1 MTEFKGFTEKS
12 NTALNKALEVAMI
25 FGHTYVG
32 SEHILCGLLAEKNSA
47 AYFLLNK
54 HGVTEKD
61 ILGKME
67 FLIGRGIV
75 TRLTV
80 RDFTPRSRRILESA
94 LEKARSDNRSLA
106 GTEYI
111 LGAIIKDET
120 CYGSLFLKETGV
132 NTDKL
137 GRECRGGEPKKFEP
151 PSFDKEDNRLTA
163 LKKYGRNLTKY
174 AEEGKIDPVFC
185 REGEIAEAVQVLL
198 RRRKNNPCFIG
209 ESGVGKTAV
218 AEGVAVKIASGDV
231 PEALKNHRIYS
242 LDIPAMIAGA
252 KYRGDF
258 EERLKN
264 VISEVSS
271 AGNIILFIDEI
282 HGLVGAGAAE
292 GAIDAANIL
301 KPALARGDIQVIGS
315 TTTEEYRRY
324 IEKDPALER
333 RFQPITIEEPDEKAA
348 ISILEGIRERYEDYH
363 KVLISHEAIRAAV
376 KLSSRYIE
384 GRRLPDKA
392 IDLIDQAC
400 AAVRI
405 ADYEDKPGLSAAN
418 KRLKEL
424 SAEKEAAVILQD
436 FEKAAAIRTEE
447 RRLEEITDALR
458 KDENKKSGFKTVN
471 EEDVAKIAGIHSK
484 LPLSHITEDEVQLV
498 LKLEEKLKKRIIGQD
513 KAVEAV
519 SAAIKRARSGI
530 SRKNRPLGSFL
541 FSGPTGVGKT
551 ELSKALSEILFG
563 EKNALIRFDMS
574 EYMEKHSVSGLI
586 GAPAGYV
593 GYENGG
599 RLVEAVRKKPYS
611 VVLFDEIEKAHPDVL
626 NILLQILDD
635 GHITAADGRRVSM
648 KNCVIIM
655 TTNAGADIVKVNTL
669 GFTEQAAQ
677 DNIQRQKKELQR
689 VFRPEFL
696 NRIDE
701 IAVFQPL
708 NKDDIG
714 KICGNMIDELKER
727 VGETGHSLKITPKAA
742 EYLAETGYSDKFGA
756 RNLYRN
762 IVRLVENP
770 ISEEIL
776 SGKAK
781 KEIVFDEDRLRAAT
795 GT

>member
-12 NTALNKALEVAMI
+12 NTALNKALETAMLL
-25 FGHTYVG
+25 GHTYVG
-32 SEHILCGLLAEKNSA
+32 SEHILCGLMAEKNSA

-54 HGVTEKD
+54 HGVNERD

-67 FLIGRGIV
+67 LLIGRGV
-75 TRLTV
+75 ATRLTV
-80 RDFTPRSRRILESA
+80 RDFTPRSKRILESA
-94 LEKARSDNRSLA
+94 LEKSRIDNRALA

-111 LGAIIKDET
+111 LGAIIRDET
-120 CYGSLFLKETGV
+120 CYGSLFLKEMGV

-137 GRECRGGEPKKFEP
+137 GRECRGGEPNKFEP
-151 PSFDKEDNRLTA
+151 PTFDKDDNKLPA
-163 LKKYGRNLTKY
+163 LKKYGLNISKA
-174 AEEGKIDPVFC
+174 AEEGKLDPVFC
-185 REGEIAEAVQVLL
+185 REGEIAEAIQVLL

-218 AEGVAVKIASGDV
+218 AEGVALKIAEGNV
-231 PEALKNHRIYS
+231 PEALRRYRIFS

-258 EERLKN
+258 EERLKS
-264 VISEVSS
+264 VIAEVSA

-301 KPALARGDIQVIGS
+301 KPALARGDIQVIGA
-315 TTTEEYRRY
+315 TTTDEYRRY

-348 ISILEGIRERYEDYH
+348 ISILEGVRGKYEGFH
-363 KVLISHEAIRAAV
+363 NVCISDEAINAAV
-376 KLSSRYIE
+376 KLSVRYIE

-392 IDLIDQAC
+392 IDLVDQAC
-400 AAVRI
+400 AAARI
-405 ADYEDKPGLSAAN
+405 EGFENKPDISAAS
-418 KRLKEL
+418 KRLREL
-424 SAEKEAAVILQD
+424 SAEKEAAVLLQD
-436 FEKAAAIRTEE
+436 FEKAAAIRAQE
-447 RRLEEITDALR
+447 RKLEEVTNSLR
-458 KDENKKSGFKTVN
+458 EEESKSFSKRTISA
-471 EEDVAKIAGIHSK
+471 EDIAKIAGVLSK
-484 LPLSHITEDEVQLV
+484 LPLSHITEDEAKLTLSLESR
-498 LKLEEKLKKRIIGQD
+498 LKERIIGQD
-513 KAVEAV
+513 KAVAAV
-519 SAAIKRARSGI
+519 SSAIKRARSGI
-530 SRKNRPLGSFL
+530 GRKNRPLGSFL

-563 EKNALIRFDMS
+563 DKNALIRFDMS

-599 RLVEAVRKKPYS
+599 RLIEAVKKKPYS

-648 KNCVIIM
+648 KNCVVIM
-655 TTNAGADIVKVNTL
+655 TTNAGADKIKSTSL
-669 GFTEQAAQ
+669 GFTENVTEKDGGEGRKALE
-677 DNIQRQKKELQR
+677 K

-701 IAVFQPL
+701 IAVFNTL
-708 NKDDIG
+708 KKADIE
-714 KICGNMIDELKER
+714 KICEGMLKELRER
-727 VGETGHSLKITPKAA
+727 VYEAGYSLTITDDAA
-742 EYLAETGYSDKFGA
+742 DYIIETGYSERYGA

-762 IVRLVENP
+762 IVKLIENP

-776 SGKAK
+776 SGKAG
-781 KEIVFDEDRLRAAT
+781 KELIFNKERLTQA
-795 GT
+795 